1 MVHKGA
7 QWIFVEWM
15 NINQETSTCIHSHF
29 YFLNVCYEPAICLGT
44 GKATITTLMLTTTI
58 PVKAIT
64 ANVYRT
70 FTMYQASGQALVCI
84 LFQHSAPNIPCGR
97 HYYYS
102 RCTNKERC
110 QATPMDL
117 NVKEFL
123 TLKFL
128 KAYLHGLGKDY
139 LWIHSWAL
147 WIYVPLPGKSLAMLH
162 IAWNLF

>member
-7 QWIFVEWM
+7 HWIFVEWM
-15 NINQETSTCIHSHF
+15 TINQETFKCIHSRI
-29 YFLNVCYEPAICLGT
+29 YFLNVCYEPDICLGT
-44 GKATITTLMLTTTI
+44 GKATMTTLILATTI
-58 PVKAIT
+58 TVKAIT

-84 LFQHSAPNIPCGR
+84 HFQHSAPKIPCGR

-102 RCTNKERC
+102 HCTNEERC
-110 QATPMDL
+110 QATPVDL
-117 NVKEFL
+117 NVKECL
-123 TLKFL
+123 TLKSL

-147 WIYVPLPGKSLAMLH
+147 RIPVPLPGKALVMLH